1 MFSLL
6 GIPKL
11 ESRNRFDREIK
22 SSLYKHSKSCL
33 KMKNFDFSL
42 ILKSRVFMFYSMF
55 MADTW
60 FYGNIIVLDFIG
72 RAVVTEKRVYANV
85 SNLSA
90 GILSKKSA
98 FSLVIDILKR
108 KSLISMN
115 RLFSLPWNYS
125 HHSKINENFDNYTS

>member
-1 MFSLL
+1 MFENE
-6 GIPKL
+6 KL
-11 ESRNRFDREIK
+11 WFLANSEIK
-22 SSLYKHSKSCL
+22 GFH
-33 KMKNFDFSL
+33 
-42 ILKSRVFMFYSMF
+42 VYSMF

-108 KSLISMN
+108 KSLKSMN